1 MIRKSRV
8 AGSFYP
14 YNLGILRKEIENF
27 FEKKPK
33 VKRYEG
39 KIGVLCPH
47 AGYVFSG
54 KTKSYSYKA
63 LAENFPETFIILG
76 PNHTGMGSA
85 LAVMKEG
92 EWETPLGSIKIDSQI
107 AEEILEECDILDFD
121 ETSHLYE
128 HSIEVQLPFLQ
139 YLSKDVKFVP
149 ICMAMQDI
157 DTARELGE
165 GIKKVIKNRSVGIIA
180 SSDLMHYGYAY
191 GYRPF
196 KDNVI
201 ENMKKI
207 DMEVLNAIINL
218 DPEKIYKIVDTG
230 YTMCGYGCVSV
241 MIYALKDYVK
251 KGEILNYSTSYEVS
265 HDTSTVV
272 GYGSVVLR

>member
-14 YNLGILRKEIENF
+14 YNPDILRKEIESF
-27 FEKKPK
+27 FGKKPGIK
-33 VKRYEG
+33 KYDG

-47 AGYVFSG
+47 AGYIFSG

-63 LAENFPETFIILG
+63 LAENFPETFVIIG
-76 PNHTGMGSA
+76 PNHTGMGSP

-92 EWETPLGSIKIDSQI
+92 EWETPLGNIKIDSQI
-107 AEEILEECDILDFD
+107 AEEILEECGILDFD
-121 ETSHLYE
+121 ETSHSYE

-165 GIKKVIKNRSVGIIA
+165 ALKKVIKNRSIGIIA
-180 SSDLMHYGYAY
+180 SSDLMHYGHAY
-191 GYRPF
+191 RYTPF
-196 KDNVI
+196 KENVI

-218 DPEKIYKIVDTG
+218 DPEKIYEIVDTG
-230 YTMCGYGCVSV
+230 YTMCGYGCVSS

-251 KGEILNYSTSYEVS
+251 KGEILDYSTSYEVS

>member
-14 YNLGILRKEIENF
+14 YEPDVLRREIESF
-27 FEKKPK
+27 FGKRPEIKK
-33 VKRYEG
+33 YDG

-47 AGYVFSG
+47 AGYIFSG
-54 KTKSYSYKA
+54 KTKSYSYNA
-63 LAENFPETFIILG
+63 LAETFPETFVIIG
-76 PNHTGMGSA
+76 PNHTGRGSP

-92 EWETPLGSIKIDSQI
+92 EWETPLGNIKIDSQV
-107 AEEILEECDILDFD
+107 AEEVLNECDILDFD
-121 ETSHLYE
+121 KTAHLYE

-139 YLSKDVKFVP
+139 YLSSDVKFVP
-149 ICMAMQDI
+149 ISMSIQDR

-165 GIKKVIKNRSVGIIA
+165 GLKKVIKNKSIGIIA
-180 SSDLMHYGYAY
+180 SSDLMHYGYSY
-191 GYRPF
+191 RYRPF
-196 KDNVI
+196 KENI
-201 ENMKKI
+201 LENMKKM
-207 DMEVLNAIINL
+207 DLDVLNAIVTL
-218 DPEKIYKIVDTG
+218 DPEKIYEIVETG
-230 YTMCGYGCVSV
+230 YTMCGYGCVSA

-251 KGEILNYSTSYEVS
+251 KGEILNYSTSYDVS